1 MQAAIDVIQR
11 HTPPLFRPA
20 TQALLAT
27 WSTVLG
33 VVSLVYLLQGF
44 TPFLYTASPLLSI
57 LAFATYYGITT
68 LVLTRHRVRATAA
81 KVGDKEFFFFCF
93 TYYISGLH
101 LFQVGDKEHKRN
113 GVHKHLLVAARAGKR
128 EKEDDDD
135 SESDDDD
142 EDDEACG
149 VIFPFPMMI
158 LPDLITG
165 AGSARRGS

>member
-81 KVGDKEFFFFCF
+81 KVGDKE
-93 TYYISGLH
+93 
-101 LFQVGDKEHKRN
+101 HKRN